1 MNSGEEAEKF
11 LSLDRWRE
19 SALCSRRERLALE
32 AAEGMTITGRDVSD
46 ELFRELQAEFTE
58 EELVELAATIAL
70 ENYRSK
76 FNHFFRVEAN
86 GFCKWEPP
94 RSLAAEGG
102 R

>member
-1 MNSGEEAEKF
+1 MSSGEEAEKF
-11 LSLDRWRE
+11 LSLARWRE
-19 SALCSRRERLALE
+19 SPLYSRRERLALE
-32 AAEGMTITGRDVSD
+32 AAEGMTITGRDVGD
-46 ELFRELQAEFTE
+46 ELFQQIQAEFTE
-58 EELVELAATIAL
+58 EELVELAAIIAL

-94 RSLAAEGG
+94 QSSAAKGE

>member
-1 MNSGEEAEKF
+1 MKDGEDAEKF

-19 SALCSRRERLALE
+19 SALYTRRERLALE
-32 AAEGMTITGRDVSD
+32 AAEGMTVTGRDVSD
-46 ELFRELQAEFTE
+46 DLFRELRAEFTD

-86 GFCKWEPP
+86 GLCKWEPP
-94 RSLAAEGG
+94 QSAAAEKKG
-102 R
+102 

>member
-1 MNSGEEAEKF
+1 MEAGKF
-11 LSLDRWRE
+11 IALDRWRE
-19 SALCSRRERLALE
+19 SSGYDRRERLALE

-46 ELFRELQAEFTE
+46 ELFAELQQEFTE

-86 GFCKWEPP
+86 GLCRWEPP
-94 RSLAAEGG
+94 AVEPRT
-102 R
+102 

>member
-1 MNSGEEAEKF
+1 MSSGAEAEKF

-19 SALCSRRERLALE
+19 SPLFSRRERLALD
-32 AAEGMTITGRDVSD
+32 AAEGMTITGLDVSD
-46 ELFRELQAEFTE
+46 DLFRELQAEFTE

-86 GFCKWEPP
+86 GFCIWEPP
-94 RSLAAEGG
+94 QSLVAEGE

>member
-1 MNSGEEAEKF
+1 MKNGEDAEKF

-19 SALCSRRERLALE
+19 SPLYTRRERLALD
-32 AAEGMTITGRDVSD
+32 AAEGMTVTGRDVSD
-46 ELFRELQAEFTE
+46 DLFRELRAEFTD

-86 GFCKWEPP
+86 GLCKWEPP
-94 RSLAAEGG
+94 RSAAAERKG
-102 R
+102 

>member
-1 MNSGEEAEKF
+1 M
-11 LSLDRWRE
+11 DRWRE
-19 SALCSRRERLALE
+19 SPIYSRRERLALE

-46 ELFRELQAEFTE
+46 ELFRELRGEFTE

-86 GFCKWEPP
+86 GLCTWG
-94 RSLAAEGG
+94 RAAPADPQPA
-102 R
+102 

>member
-1 MNSGEEAEKF
+1 MNSGVEAEKF
-11 LSLDRWRE
+11 LALEGWRN
-19 SALCSRRERLALE
+19 SAIYTPRERRALE

-46 ELFRELQAEFTE
+46 ELFAELQKEFTD

-86 GFCKWEPP
+86 GLC
-94 RSLAAEGG
+94 SLDLS

>member
-1 MNSGEEAEKF
+1 MNSGEGAEKF
-11 LSLDRWRE
+11 LSVDRWRE
-19 SALCSRRERLALE
+19 SPLFSRRERLAIE

-94 RSLAAEGG
+94 RSSAAKDGG
-102 R
+102 